1 MFPALLATILFAGSV
16 IAASRSVRLLGSHP
30 ANFWR
35 VAVGAL
41 FLAAWAHGFG
51 LGWGGGALGV
61 FFLSGVIGFGLGDTA
76 LFMTLPRLGPR
87 LSSLMINCLAGPF
100 AALIEWLWLGTRL
113 SPAQILCG
121 LAILGGVGIALA
133 PEEHRPLP
141 LGRRLGGMAWGVLAG
156 FGQGFGAV
164 LSRKAYEVA
173 AAAGSQ
179 VDGGTAAY
187 QRILG
192 GLAFVTL
199 PYLWVLWRAR
209 IARAGALGAL
219 TAVPGAARRPP
230 AWPWVLLNALS
241 GPTLGVA
248 AYQWALRTTPSG
260 IVLPIVATSPL
271 LVIPFTYW
279 FEGDR
284 PGGRSLA
291 GAAVAVAG
299 VIGLTLVR

>member
-1 MFPALLATILFAGSV
+1 
-16 IAASRSVRLLGSHP
+16 
-30 ANFWR
+30 
-35 VAVGAL
+35 
-41 FLAAWAHGFG
+41 
-51 LGWGGGALGV
+51 
-61 FFLSGVIGFGLGDTA
+61 
-76 LFMTLPRLGPR
+76 
-87 LSSLMINCLAGPF
+87 
-100 AALIEWLWLGTRL
+100 
-113 SPAQILCG
+113 
-121 LAILGGVGIALA
+121 
-133 PEEHRPLP
+133 
-141 LGRRLGGMAWGVLAG
+141 VLAG

-164 LSRKAYEVA
+164 LSRKAYVVA

-199 PYLWVLWRAR
+199 PYLWVLWRTR
-209 IARAGALGAL
+209 TARAGAL
-219 TAVPGAARRPP
+219 TAIPAASPRSR

-260 IVLPIVATSPL
+260 IVLPITATSPL
-271 LVIPFTYW
+271 MVIPFTYW

-284 PGGRSLA
+284 PSGRSLA
-291 GAAVAVAG
+291 GAVVAVAG

>member
-35 VAVGAL
+35 VALGAVML
-41 FLAAWAHGFG
+41 GAWAHTFG
-51 LGWGGGALGV
+51 LGWGGGAFGM
-61 FFLSGVIGFGLGDTA
+61 FFLSGVVGFGLGDMA

-100 AALIEWLWLGTRL
+100 AALIEWQWLGTRL
-113 SPAQILCG
+113 SSAQLLCG
-121 LAILGGVGIALA
+121 LAILGGVGLALA

-141 LGRRLGGMAWGVLAG
+141 SQRRLSGMAWGVVAG

-164 LSRKAYEVA
+164 LSRKAYAVA
-173 AAAGSQ
+173 ASTGSE

-192 GLAFVTL
+192 GLVFVAL
-199 PYLWVLWRAR
+199 PYLWVRWRNQPAR
-209 IARAGALGAL
+209 SAEV
-219 TAVPGAARRPP
+219 TAAPGAVARPR

-248 AYQWALRTTPSG
+248 CYQWALRTTPSG
-260 IVLPIVATSPL
+260 VVLPITATSPL
-271 LVIPFTYW
+271 MVIPFTYW

-299 VIGLTLVR
+299 VIALTLAH